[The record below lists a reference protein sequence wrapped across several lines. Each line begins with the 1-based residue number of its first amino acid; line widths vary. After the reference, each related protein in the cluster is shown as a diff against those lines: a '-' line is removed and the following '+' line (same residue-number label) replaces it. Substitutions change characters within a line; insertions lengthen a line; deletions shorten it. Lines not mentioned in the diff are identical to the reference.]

1 VGAFQPGDVVIAQ
14 FFFTDMSA
22 AKKRPALIL
31 AGFSGDD
38 YFLCSITAVLRSHD
52 PFQIPL
58 GKTELNGGSLDRN
71 SFIRPSLMM
80 TVHEGLIYHK
90 VGFLSEDKLKQVRE
104 TIVNIVMGKF

>member
-1 VGAFQPGDVVIAQ
+1 VIAQ
-14 FFFTDMSA
+14 FFFTDMSQ

-31 AGFSGDD
+31 ANFSGDD
-38 YFLCSITAVLRSHD
+38 YFLCSITAVLRTRD

-58 GKTELNGGSLDRN
+58 GKDELRGGSLDRD

-90 VGFLSEDKLKQVRE
+90 VGSLPDDKMKRVRE
-104 TIVNIVMGKF
+104 TIVNIIMGTI